1 MKRGPGHRPRSM
13 SLGGGMAVETGSSL
27 YTCHHSNAPLPTL
40 LRGVEYSRSTKKVPR
55 SRGGRPA
62 EPPDSSPDSI
72 AHAQAAAVTRVRSRR
87 PASGSVGG
95 GRPWGEDAVRGA
107 QRCRSAEE
115 GEDSD
120 CTMPE
125 MMPL

>member
-1 MKRGPGHRPRSM
+1 MEMTVLPGRA
-13 SLGGGMAVETGSSL
+13 LT
-27 YTCHHSNAPLPTL
+27 
-40 LRGVEYSRSTKKVPR
+40 YSRSTKKVPR

-72 AHAQAAAVTRVRSRR
+72 AQAAAVTRVRSRR

-95 GRPWGEDAVRGA
+95 GRPWSEDAVCGA

-115 GEDSD
+115 GKIMTLHNVGND
-120 CTMPE
+120 TFVIYIN
-125 MMPL
+125 